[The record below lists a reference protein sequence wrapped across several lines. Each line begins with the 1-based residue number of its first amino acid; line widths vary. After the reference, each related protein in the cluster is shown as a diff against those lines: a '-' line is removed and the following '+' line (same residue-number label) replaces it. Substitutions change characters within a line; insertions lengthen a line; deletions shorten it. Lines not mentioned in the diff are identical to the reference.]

1 MNRREKPFCSLS
13 RATWLSSWH
22 GEKEVMF
29 ISLGRQQ
36 DGSEDTASLFWD
48 SRNHQSKS
56 TMRSLS

>member
-1 MNRREKPFCSLS
+1 EQEREAFLLLVKSNMVLILAWREGSHVYLP
-13 RATWLSSWH
+13 R
-22 GEKEVMF
+22 
-29 ISLGRQQ
+29 RQQ